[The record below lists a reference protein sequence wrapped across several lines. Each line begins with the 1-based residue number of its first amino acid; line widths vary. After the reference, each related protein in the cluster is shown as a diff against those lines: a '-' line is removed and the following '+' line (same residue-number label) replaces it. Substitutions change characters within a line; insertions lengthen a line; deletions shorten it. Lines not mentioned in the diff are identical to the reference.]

1 MEEDLQPRRDEVFS
15 ISGPAL
21 QCPSAF
27 GESGADATSR
37 TGREPFPEQYSIASD
52 EESESDCPVDDG
64 P

>member
-15 ISGPAL
+15 TSGPAL
-21 QCPSAF
+21 QCSSAF
-27 GESGADATSR
+27 GAGGADAASR
-37 TGREPFPEQYSIASD
+37 TGREPFPEHYFVAAD